1 MPHSIQ
7 RLTTVNSKFWE
18 TNRNLA
24 EPQRIVYCP
33 QGIFSR
39 TFARQSDQFKRDFCW
54 SDHIFYDL
62 GPWSDSYFEVW
73 LRCVNVWS
81 SLTDKSTL
89 AKIWLVACRHQA
101 FLNQILNQIWNAKT
115 WKNNRAPLLCY
126 FKLCASFHWHRWIQ
140 TGVTVWKHLIW
151 VKIDDFFSRVTLKFD
166 VWPWKTIGHL
176 FYATSSFVHHF
187 VAIGEFK
194 LELQSGNAQ
203 SRSNSTILRAVW
215 PWNLTDDLE
224 KQ

>member
-7 RLTTVNSKFWE
+7 QLKLYSKFWE

-62 GPWSDSYFEVW
+62 GPWSDSYFEDW

-115 WKNNRAPLLCY
+115 WK
-126 FKLCASFHWHRWIQ
+126 K
-140 TGVTVWKHLIW
+140 
-151 VKIDDFFSRVTLKFD
+151 
-166 VWPWKTIGHL
+166 IGHL
-176 FYATSSFVHHF
+176 FYATSSSVHHF
-187 VAIGEFK
+187 IDIGEFK
-194 LELQSGNAQ
+194 LGLQSGN
-203 SRSNSTILRAVW
+203 T
-215 PWNLTDDLE
+215 
-224 KQ
+224 